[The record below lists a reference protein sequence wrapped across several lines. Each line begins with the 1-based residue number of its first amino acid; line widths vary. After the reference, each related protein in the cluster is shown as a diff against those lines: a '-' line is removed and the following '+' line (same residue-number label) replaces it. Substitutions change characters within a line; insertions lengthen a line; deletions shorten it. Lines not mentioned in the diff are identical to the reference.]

1 MPSIRDVPVNEL
13 VDLSSKVAICV
24 DNGLFIEIA
33 RQLAKSFKKVYYYM
47 PWKNGFPKSNQYVV
61 GEGIEGVERIYDFWD
76 YKDKADIFIFP
87 DIYDADMQL
96 ELLRQGKLVW
106 GSRKGENMELYREQM
121 KEYMKSKGLYVSPYK
136 VVKGLDNLRS
146 YLKEHDDVWVKQNVT
161 RGDFETANSLNYK
174 TFEPVLDEW
183 EHKLGKVKHIKKFI
197 VEKGVKAVETGMDCY
212 TIDGKYPDKT
222 LAGIEVKDLGYVGR
236 IVEYNKLSTKIT
248 DFNDKVSSL
257 FNMYGY
263 RGFFSTE
270 IRISEEHPPYM
281 VDFCFSEDTE
291 ILTNKGWKFIKDI
304 VVGDTV
310 ATMDASTR
318 EIQYQDPTD
327 FIVND
332 YSGKMIELT
341 NPKKSIECL
350 VTPNHLVLRTDR
362 YKKKIFKEKA
372 DSLTDKGFIPRT
384 GIWKGSEEKYFTLP
398 EYHKEWTWTKTDQ
411 KCFNRNTKEIFT
423 SDREPYDICTK
434 VKHEKAEKIKIGD
447 WAEFLGWYLSE
458 GSTSS
463 KYVTQITQF
472 KFPEKVKKVL
482 DKLPFKY
489 NYDGKAFRISSV
501 QLTTYLKDFGLCN
514 KKFIPDYIKN
524 SNPKTIRKFL
534 DAFNWGD
541 GSRHKGN
548 KVYFTTSKT
557 LSDDLQEL
565 LFKVGSVANIV
576 FKKTK
581 GTIAKIAGKDYIRNH
596 NSYTL
601 YEHTSFKDY
610 WFETKQ
616 RKDRYIKEVDYS
628 GKVYCVTVPNGTVY
642 VRRNG
647 KPFWSSN
654 CARAGSP
661 PNELYQLMY
670 KNLPEIIWYG
680 ANGYVIDPETEHE
693 YGVEA
698 LIHSSWADQNWQAID
713 FPEEY
718 RDNIK
723 LRNVCYIDGRYYA
736 VPQSVGLPEI
746 GAIVAEG
753 DTMDE
758 AIEKVKEIAE
768 SIQGHYIE
776 VKIESIDVALKQF
789 EELEKMGV
797 KII

>member
-1 MPSIRDVPVNEL
+1 MPTINDVPFNER
-13 VDLSSKVAICV
+13 VDLGTKVAVVV

-33 RQLAKSFKKVYYYM
+33 RELSKVFKKVYYYM

-87 DIYDADMQL
+87 DIYDGDMQL

-121 KEYMKSKGLYVSPYK
+121 KEYMKSRGLYVSPYK

-248 DFNDKVSSL
+248 DFNDKVSPL

-281 VDFCFSEDTE
+281 VDF
-291 ILTNKGWKFIKDI
+291 
-304 VVGDTV
+304 
-310 ATMDASTR
+310 
-318 EIQYQDPTD
+318 
-327 FIVND
+327 
-332 YSGKMIELT
+332 
-341 NPKKSIECL
+341 
-350 VTPNHLVLRTDR
+350 
-362 YKKKIFKEKA
+362 
-372 DSLTDKGFIPRT
+372 
-384 GIWKGSEEKYFTLP
+384 
-398 EYHKEWTWTKTDQ
+398 
-411 KCFNRNTKEIFT
+411 
-423 SDREPYDICTK
+423 
-434 VKHEKAEKIKIGD
+434 
-447 WAEFLGWYLSE
+447 
-458 GSTSS
+458 
-463 KYVTQITQF
+463 
-472 KFPEKVKKVL
+472 
-482 DKLPFKY
+482 
-489 NYDGKAFRISSV
+489 
-501 QLTTYLKDFGLCN
+501 
-514 KKFIPDYIKN
+514 
-524 SNPKTIRKFL
+524 
-534 DAFNWGD
+534 
-541 GSRHKGN
+541 
-548 KVYFTTSKT
+548 
-557 LSDDLQEL
+557 
-565 LFKVGSVANIV
+565 
-576 FKKTK
+576 
-581 GTIAKIAGKDYIRNH
+581 
-596 NSYTL
+596 
-601 YEHTSFKDY
+601 
-610 WFETKQ
+610 
-616 RKDRYIKEVDYS
+616 
-628 GKVYCVTVPNGTVY
+628 
-642 VRRNG
+642 
-647 KPFWSSN
+647 